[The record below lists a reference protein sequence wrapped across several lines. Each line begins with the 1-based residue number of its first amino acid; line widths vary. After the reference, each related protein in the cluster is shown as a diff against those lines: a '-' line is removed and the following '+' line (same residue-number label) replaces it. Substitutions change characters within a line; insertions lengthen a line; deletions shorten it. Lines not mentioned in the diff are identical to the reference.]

1 MAQENVE
8 KTSKRKPL
16 RGAIDGKPFTSEN
29 QPSPE
34 AKKAGWKELR
44 EQRLLTQNL
53 LKLLLDENG
62 IPTNEGTDFFKSL
75 LTNAKDGNAKAIDV
89 VINTLEDQ
97 KTIQEIKHTVDV
109 ETVTFK

>member
-1 MAQENVE
+1 MAQENVN

-16 RGAIDGKPFTSEN
+16 RGAIDGKPFTSDN

-34 AKKAGWKELR
+34 AKKAGWKQLR

-53 LKLLLDENG
+53 IKMLLDENG
-62 IPTNEGTDFFKSL
+62 IPTIDGQSFFQSL

-97 KTIQEIKHTVDV
+97 KTIQEIKHTVDI

>member
-1 MAQENVE
+1 MAV
-8 KTSKRKPL
+8 KTSTKLPK
-16 RGAIDGKPFTSEN
+16 KPFTGEEGNSFSKDN
-29 QPSPE
+29 QPPAE
-34 AKKAGWKELR
+34 LKKLGWQKLR

-75 LTNAKDGNAKAIDV
+75 LINAKDGNAKAIDV

>member
-1 MAQENVE
+1 MAVNNDD
-8 KTSKRKPL
+8 KTTKKAVMGP
-16 RGAIDGKPFTSEN
+16 DTGKKFSSDN
-29 QPSPE
+29 QPPAE
-34 AKKAGWKELR
+34 HKKAGWKELR

-62 IPTNEGTDFFKSL
+62 IPTKDGEDFFTSL

>member
-1 MAQENVE
+1 MAQE
-8 KTSKRKPL
+8 
-16 RGAIDGKPFTSEN
+16 TSEKPQRSVLKGAKDGVPFGEQP

-34 AKKAGWKELR
+34 AKKLGWQKLR
-44 EQRLLTQNL
+44 EQRLLTQNI

-62 IPTNEGTDFFKSL
+62 IPTKDGEDFFTSL